1 MRLFGLEII
10 TPWGRK
16 EERGVH
22 PATGASSDFDPLG
35 SALAEALGLKGF
47 SGAKSGVSVSVDTA
61 LGAATVFACVRVLAN
76 TLASLPLEVIRT
88 EGAGAGVPARDH
100 PVSYLLT
107 TAPNPYMTIG
117 NVIGAAE
124 VWLALSGKAFVEVV
138 RDSDLDPVGLYPIP
152 NGRMA
157 VTVADGAVSYTLD
170 NAPISRSRVLH
181 FRGLSFDGINSI
193 HTTAKTR
200 ESIALALALQDNAA
214 MFFGNGSRMSAVL
227 EHPGNLSEQAQ
238 LRLKAA
244 IESQS
249 TGKNAYRT
257 VILEEGM
264 KLNFNRSENKD
275 SQFIESRDRQD
286 LEICRVFGVPPH
298 KVGIMSGQPRAN
310 VEQDNLSFIAD
321 TIKPICV
328 AFEQE
333 LNRVLFSPE
342 DIAAGYSV
350 RFNLDDLQ
358 RGDMPSR
365 YNAYAVARQGGWLSV
380 NDIRQRERLPSIE
393 GGNTYLTPLNMADAS
408 KPADATPPKQEPA
421 NAKTN

>member
-1 MRLFGLEII
+1 
-10 TPWGRK
+10 
-16 EERGVH
+16 
-22 PATGASSDFDPLG
+22 
-35 SALAEALGLKGF
+35 
-47 SGAKSGVSVSVDTA
+47 
-61 LGAATVFACVRVLAN
+61 VRVLAN
-76 TLASLPLEVIRT
+76 TLSSLPLEVIRQ
-88 EGAGAGVPARDH
+88 EGSGAGVPARDH

-107 TAPNPYMTIG
+107 TAPNPYMTMG
-117 NVIGAAE
+117 QVIGAAE
-124 VWLALSGKAFVEVV
+124 VWMALSGKAFIEVV
-138 RDSDLDPVGLYPIP
+138 RDVDLDPVGLYPVP

-181 FRGLSFDGINSI
+181 FRGLSFDGISTI
-193 HTTAKTR
+193 HTTAKVR
-200 ESIALALALQDNAA
+200 EAIALALALQENAA
-214 MFFGNGSRMSAVL
+214 MFFGNGSRNSAVL
-227 EHPGNLSEQAQ
+227 EHPGQLSEAAQ
-238 LRLKAA
+238 ERLKKA

-310 VEQDNLSFIAD
+310 VEQDNISFVTD
-321 TIKPICV
+321 TIRPICV

-333 LNRVLFSPE
+333 MNRVLFTPE
-342 DIAAGYSV
+342 EIAAGYTV
-350 RFNLDDLQ
+350 RFNLDELL

-365 YNAYAVARQGGWLSV
+365 YNAYAVGRQWGWLSA
-380 NDIRQRERLPSIE
+380 NDIRGRERMPSIE
-393 GGNTYLTPLNMADAS
+393 GGDKYLTPLNMVDAS
-408 KPADATPPKQEPA
+408 KPAPAAPAKIGDTSNAT
-421 NAKTN
+421 TN